1 MFEQDSDILT
11 VTEDEEV
18 EVVEEPQVEQ
28 IEEPA
33 TQSQTFF
40 ETQEKEE
47 PQEKPSPTL
56 QKETDAFVKTSYST
70 NNLRKVYKKY
80 DIVQTYVPTQ
90 KQTPKKQKEFE
101 TFVTEQHN
109 YVPERE
115 TVVIEKV
122 QQKQKPVYTLSQ
134 KAKTW
139 LFATVAIFVMLGG
152 LAIYNAIHISNL
164 NTQIAQNQYDITEV
178 NKSLE
183 KASKTLGKLT
193 DEDSVLDTAEN
204 QYDMH
209 KATDENTTTIELNQ
223 KNQISN
229 YQGESN
235 FFDRLCNFI
244 RHLFGG

>member
-11 VTEDEEV
+11 IAEDEEI
-18 EVVEEPQVEQ
+18 ETAIEQ
-28 IEEPA
+28 PNQQYETE
-33 TQSQTFF
+33 QSSQP
-40 ETQEKEE
+40 ETVFDVQDQQL
-47 PQEKPSPTL
+47 PQEKPSPTQ
-56 QKETDAFVKTSYST
+56 QKETDAFVNTSYST

-80 DIVQTYVPTQ
+80 DIVQTYVPAK
-90 KQTPKKQKEFE
+90 KQTAKKKKEFE

-115 TVVIEKV
+115 SVVVEKLE
-122 QQKQKPVYTLSQ
+122 QKPVYKLSQ

-152 LAIYNAIHISNL
+152 LAIYNAIHISTL
-164 NTQIAQNQYDITEV
+164 DRQIAQTQYDITEV

-183 KASKTLGKLT
+183 KTAKTLGKLT
-193 DEDSVLDTAEN
+193 DEDAVLDTAEN

-209 KATDENTTTIELNQ
+209 LATNENTTTIELNQ
-223 KNQISN
+223 KNQIED

-235 FFDRLCNFI
+235 FFDKICEFI